1 MQRQHAGD
9 GVADPFSASN
19 QTGGGTVMP
28 EGLEG
33 KPSPEFVNSQ
43 MLINKF
49 YPLPRGEDEIYTPA
63 SQSSAVPFVSR
74 SERVP

>member
-1 MQRQHAGD
+1 
-9 GVADPFSASN
+9 
-19 QTGGGTVMP
+19 MP

-74 SERVP
+74 RERVP